1 MSWEKVKLQKII
13 HKPISG
19 EWGNEGNSIK
29 IIRTTNFTNNGRLN
43 LHEVVTRDIALTKVN
58 KKKLVKGDTI
68 IEKSGGSPT
77 QPVGRVVY
85 FNEDD
90 LYLCNNFTSV
100 IRPKENVNG
109 KYLFWF
115 LFNNH
120 ISKKTLKYQ
129 NKTTG
134 IINLKLENYINEVE
148 IPLPPLPIQE
158 KIAAI
163 LDKADELRCK
173 DQELLKK
180 YDELA
185 QAIFIDMFG
194 DPVKN
199 EKGWD
204 VKRLEE
210 VCSKIGSGSTP
221 RGGKEA
227 YKSNG
232 ISLIR
237 SLNIHQNEFKYKDLA
252 FIDDEQAYLL
262 RNVIVEPNDVLF
274 NITGASVCR
283 TTIVPDQVLPAR
295 VNQHV
300 AILRLN
306 QLQLKSDYFVRLLNN
321 QNMNRLLYGIA
332 TQGGATR
339 EAITKEQLEKLEIPI
354 PPHHLQETFAKKI
367 ELINQLKEQANAEK
381 SEELFQSLLQR
392 AFKGELVR

>member
-1 MSWEKVKLQKII
+1 MWEKVKLFDICRPKQWKTISTNNLESSGFPVYGANGKIGFYNI
-13 HKPISG
+13 YTHEFPTLAITCRGATCGSLHITEPKSYINGNAMALDNLSPTVSIKYLYYSLKTRGFHDAISG
-19 EWGNEGNSIK
+19 SAQPQITREGLEK
-29 IIRTTNFTNNGRLN
+29 I
-43 LHEVVTRDIALTKVN
+43 
-58 KKKLVKGDTI
+58 
-68 IEKSGGSPT
+68 
-77 QPVGRVVY
+77 
-85 FNEDD
+85 
-90 LYLCNNFTSV
+90 
-100 IRPKENVNG
+100 
-109 KYLFWF
+109 
-115 LFNNH
+115 
-120 ISKKTLKYQ
+120 
-129 NKTTG
+129 
-134 IINLKLENYINEVE
+134 E

-163 LDKADELRCK
+163 LDKADALRRK

-199 EKGWD
+199 EKGWE
-204 VKRLEE
+204 VKRLGE

-221 RGGKEA
+221 KGGKEA
-227 YKSNG
+227 YKSKG

-283 TTIVPDQVLPAR
+283 TTIVPDQILPAR

-300 AILRLN
+300 AILRPN

-354 PPHHLQETFAKKI
+354 PPLQLQETFTKKI
-367 ELINQLKEQANAEK
+367 ELINQLKAQTNAEK